1 MISYNQTG
9 IILSIYLKHIFVISI
24 SEISIYNSKYNAI
37 HNVYSVVRAKEWAT
51 EIRHKLFVL
60 TEALPFLV
68 PLALSGS
75 LWVDLLFSLDLT
87 GSLTHSLAPYSP
99 LWLSLWLPLALISSV
114 ALARHT
120 TSLLPKIALGSPFT
134 KKRLVSKYSAWLT
147 SLFVAKQ
154 SNTTPGFEIRYF
166 MSQESRNIRKIKS
179 QEVHPIP
186 TILWLPCIK
195 ESSKKLMV
203 VESYFVW

>member
-1 MISYNQTG
+1 MISNNQTG

-37 HNVYSVVRAKEWAT
+37 QNVSSVVRAREWAT

-60 TEALPFLV
+60 TEALPFLA
-68 PLALSGS
+68 PPGS
-75 LWVDLLFSLDLT
+75 LWLDLLFSLDLT

-114 ALARHT
+114 ALARHA

-179 QEVHPIP
+179 QYVHPIP

-203 VESYFVW
+203 VENYFVW